1 MTAAVA
7 SLIILIILGVLVLWL
22 MLFSNNS
29 VKVNKTVSGADQDRE
44 AKKVME
50 LIRRL
55 EKENPEMVSEIRGR
69 FIAEK
74 KLESVKG
81 TDQDEIGKVVKH
93 WISDK

>member
-1 MTAAVA
+1 LTAAVA
-7 SLIILIILGVLVLWL
+7 ALIILIMLGVLVLWL

-29 VKVNKTVSGADQDRE
+29 VKVNKTVSGADQDRGV
-44 AKKVME
+44 KKVKE

-55 EKENPEMVSEIRGR
+55 EKENPEMVSEIRSR

-74 KLESVKG
+74 KLESVKKS
-81 TDQDEIGKVVKH
+81 DQDEIGNVVKH

>member
-7 SLIILIILGVLVLWL
+7 ALIILIMLGVLVLWL

-29 VKVNKTVSGADQDRE
+29 VKVNKTVSGADQDRGV
-44 AKKVME
+44 KKVKE

-55 EKENPEMVSEIRGR
+55 EKENPEMVSEIRSR

-74 KLESVKG
+74 KLESVKKS
-81 TDQDEIGKVVKH
+81 DQDEIGNVVKH